1 VTTTQG
7 VVTRDEYGWDDLCK
21 DLAYSTP
28 LTLMQ
33 THHLLWPLQD
43 RSEHPEAPVLH
54 PYDLYVPLVDLLT
67 AEGDYRI
74 IGSAIRRLAAPTPED
89 TGLDTEKGQ
98 QDGKN

>member
-1 VTTTQG
+1 VN
-7 VVTRDEYGWDDLCK
+7 RNEYGWDDLGK

-54 PYDLYVPLVDLLT
+54 PYDLYRPLVDLLT
-67 AEGDYRI
+67 AESDYRI
-74 IGSAIRRLAAPTPED
+74 IGRALQQLTQLVPEMAHRE
-89 TGLDTEKGQ
+89 GLGLCPEQERSHDQ
-98 QDGKN
+98 S